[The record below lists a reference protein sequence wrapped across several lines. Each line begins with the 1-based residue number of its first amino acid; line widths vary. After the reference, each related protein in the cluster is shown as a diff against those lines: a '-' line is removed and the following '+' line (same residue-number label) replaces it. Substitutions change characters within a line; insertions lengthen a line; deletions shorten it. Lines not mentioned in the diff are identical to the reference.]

1 MLPLLSLRCGMNY
14 RKRIVMLCYA
24 GVFFLSFLWAV
35 PSDGASAYMGIWTGE
50 NGNALF
56 EIRHASGD
64 TYEVVLFDVFDR
76 EEENLQARVG
86 SVFIS
91 GLQWDERKYRFL
103 GGTFKSQRDDIDATF
118 FCELRPQDGGTMKLI
133 LKKGWI
139 SRSMMLRRFEG

>member
-1 MLPLLSLRCGMNY
+1 MNY

-24 GVFFLSFLWAV
+24 GVLFLSFLGAV
-35 PSDGASAYMGIWTGE
+35 PSEGVSAYMGIWTGE

-56 EIRHASGD
+56 EIRHASGE
-64 TYEVVLFDVFDR
+64 TYEVVLVDVFDR

-91 GLQWDERKYRFL
+91 KLQWDEKKFGFL
-103 GGTFKSQRDDIDATF
+103 GGTFESQRNDIDATF
-118 FCELRPQDGGTMKLI
+118 FCELWPQNDGTMKLI

-139 SRSMMLRRFEG
+139 SRSMMLKRLED